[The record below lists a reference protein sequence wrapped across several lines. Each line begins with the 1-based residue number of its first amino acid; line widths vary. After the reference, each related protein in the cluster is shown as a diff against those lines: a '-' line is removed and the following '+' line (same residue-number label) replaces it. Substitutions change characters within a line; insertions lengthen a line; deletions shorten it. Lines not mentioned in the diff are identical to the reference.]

1 MESEITLLNR
11 SFFFLPSLCSN
22 RGCEWKITGEM
33 LEFSLKN
40 KSRSHLLE
48 DMVRPPDSKILRLK
62 SAAFEIPLSHGV
74 WGSPF
79 KRPITV
85 CAKTVSS
92 LLREST

>member
-1 MESEITLLNR
+1 
-11 SFFFLPSLCSN
+11 
-22 RGCEWKITGEM
+22 M